1 MATTTTY
8 LGLTKPA
15 GTEPV
20 NIDPLNNNFD
30 KIDAGV
36 LRAMRGKAADNLM
49 DNGYFSS
56 SQVINQ
62 RSATKTTAWGYCIDR
77 WIGRIG
83 DIVLSFSADGLTMTS
98 AASSNN
104 FIYQKIRTGKGLNGK
119 TLTVAVCDG
128 AGEIAVR
135 SVTLPTTNTSTWT
148 GYGNAITSHGVYANI
163 TDTGSGDYPI
173 VVCCG
178 IESGKTTGTIRWVAL
193 YEGAYTADTLPDYVP
208 KGYAAELAE
217 CQRYYWAVPSSAQI
231 GYQGYVF
238 TATTARITIPLPTR
252 MRVVPT
258 LSISNLANLE
268 IFSAQGANNS
278 ISSVAIG
285 DFSDG
290 MGLSLLVTGTFSVAP
305 CACVLRFNTS
315 VSLSADL

>member
-8 LGLTKPA
+8 LGLTKPVR
-15 GTEPV
+15 TEPV
-20 NIDPLNNNFD
+20 SIDPLNNNFD

-36 LRAMRGKAADNLM
+36 LRAMRGKAADNLL

-62 RSATKTTAWGYCIDR
+62 RSATKPTESGYCFDR
-77 WIGRIG
+77 WIGQNG
-83 DIVLSFSADGLTMTS
+83 DIGLSFSADALTMTS
-98 AASSNN
+98 KATAKVY
-104 FIYQKIRTGKGLNGK
+104 IYQKIRTGKGLNGK

-128 AGEIAVR
+128 AGEIATR

-148 GYGNAITSHGVYANI
+148 NYGNATTSHGVYANI
-163 TDTGSGDYPI
+163 VDKGSGDYPML
-173 VVCCG
+173 VCCG
-178 IESGKTTGTIRWVAL
+178 LRSGHTTGTIRWVAL

-217 CQRYYWAVPSSAQI
+217 CQRYYWAVPSSDQI

-238 TATTARITIPLPTR
+238 NATTARITIPLPTR

-258 LSISNLANLE
+258 LSISNRANLA

-285 DFSDG
+285 DFSNG

>member
-217 CQRYYWAVPSSAQI
+217 CQRYYWQREIDSPAV
-231 GYQGYVF
+231 
-238 TATTARITIPLPTR
+238 TTVYLVECCVQFPA
-252 MRVVPT
+252 MRVIPT
-258 LSISNLANLE
+258 IRIISANGTDGKLTNGIDGVTE
-268 IFSAQGANNS
+268 VAVIITGVTTQKFLFGTPNS
-278 ISSVAIG
+278 EFTVNMCYRGKIIV
-285 DFSDG
+285 
-290 MGLSLLVTGTFSVAP
+290 
-305 CACVLRFNTS
+305 
-315 VSLSADL
+315 SADL